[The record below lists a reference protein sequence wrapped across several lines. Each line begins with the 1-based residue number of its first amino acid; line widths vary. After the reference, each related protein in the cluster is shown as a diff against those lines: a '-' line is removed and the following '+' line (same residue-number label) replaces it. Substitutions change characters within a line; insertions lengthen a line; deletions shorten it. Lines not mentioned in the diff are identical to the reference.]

1 MTKIGDIPC
10 GEPVEVFTTAPL
22 MCIGNDLA
30 GRRFGIRYV
39 LHGQNLRAPAR
50 GQLKLRFL

>member
-1 MTKIGDIPC
+1 
-10 GEPVEVFTTAPL
+10 
-22 MCIGNDLA
+22 MCIGDDLA

-39 LHGQNLRAPAR
+39 LHGQNLRAPAK